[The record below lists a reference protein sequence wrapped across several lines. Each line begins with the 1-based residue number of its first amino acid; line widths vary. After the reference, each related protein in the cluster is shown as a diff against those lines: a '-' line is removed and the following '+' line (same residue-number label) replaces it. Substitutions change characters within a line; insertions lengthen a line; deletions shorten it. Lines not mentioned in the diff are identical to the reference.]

1 VELEQQ
7 QMEGEDR
14 LTNMA
19 AQAQDYAALLEQ
31 AQNTIHHLGESR
43 LLLEDDEE
51 DDGLSNNDLSTIS
64 SSTGYNETITKVK
77 EQKWRVAGRGGTEL
91 TPLIFRAPYSL
102 WNSDKKCKRKSNAIF
117 NSAMKSGTGS
127 SPPILPPPP
136 PQKRKRKA
144 SKDSRLF
151 WLIVIRV

>member
-1 VELEQQ
+1 MELEQQ

-19 AQAQDYAALLEQ
+19 AQAQDYAVLLEQ

-77 EQKWRVAGRGGTEL
+77 EQRWREGGEQ
-91 TPLIFRAPYSL
+91 
-102 WNSDKKCKRKSNAIF
+102 N
-117 NSAMKSGTGS
+117 
-127 SPPILPPPP
+127 
-136 PQKRKRKA
+136 
-144 SKDSRLF
+144 
-151 WLIVIRV
+151 